1 MVNANKRWHRLS
13 AGCVVSAVLAFT
25 SSVGRAQTPPPEA
38 APAVQPAPPQEPAPA
53 VVTPAQSAIPADVPA
68 AAPAAPP
75 PPVAPPPPAVPL
87 AESAPPPPP
96 PPVVE
101 VKDARKKPMTMNAW
115 GRLGT
120 FIQGKEDPKK
130 LNSIRQSGE
139 LDLLINAEI
148 LPMVGLTGNAVA
160 NFGADSGGGITA
172 DLNVMDLIAR
182 FDFDDAFHL
191 WVGRQLVGSDRTN
204 QSGPWFIAPWYYP
217 GFFVPGAPP
226 LGPHQGPNG
235 RNDGIQ
241 AWGQAAGGLFKYY
254 AGVYQLFDNGTGP
267 GSAALFSGRLTLSLI
282 NPEPGFYGNSQ
293 YYGKKDVLGIGI
305 GAQVQKDGGGADT
318 DYTEFNADILF
329 EKNLPGAGVLD
340 IEGAFY
346 KYSGNGLPVS
356 MTNVVGVDYSYF
368 ALASFLI
375 EAPAGPGR
383 FQPLVRVQQAKPEDG
398 DADTW
403 TLVDAQVGYVVDD
416 FACRF
421 ALGYQYQDVLG
432 QKGNQIYLGIQL
444 QK

>member
-1 MVNANKRWHRLS
+1 MVNANKRWHSLTT
-13 AGCVVSAVLAFT
+13 GCVVSAVLALT
-25 SSVGRAQTPPPEA
+25 SSVGRAQPAEPPPA
-38 APAVQPAPPQEPAPA
+38 AAEPAPPQLPAPA
-53 VVTPAQSAIPADVPA
+53 VVTPEQSTIPAGVPA
-68 AAPAAPP
+68 SPGTPPPAPP
-75 PPVAPPPPAVPL
+75 PPVPL
-87 AESAPPPPP
+87 AEAAPPPPP
-96 PPVVE
+96 PPTVE
-101 VKDARKKPMTMNAW
+101 TKDARKKPMTMNAW

-130 LNSIRQSGE
+130 LNSLRQSGE

-160 NFGADSGGGITA
+160 NFGADSGGTIAA

-217 GFFVPGAPP
+217 GFFVTGAPP

-235 RNDGIQ
+235 RNDGVQ

-254 AGVYQLFDNGTGP
+254 GGIYNLFSNTAGAGGD
-267 GSAALFSGRLTLSLI
+267 ALFSGRLTLSLI

-305 GAQVQKDGGGADT
+305 GAQVQKDGGGGE

-329 EKNLPGAGVLD
+329 EKNLTGAGVLD

-346 KYSGNGLPVS
+346 KYSGNGLPVG
-356 MTNVVGVDYSYF
+356 MDVIGVEYSYF

-383 FQPLVRVQQAKPEDG
+383 FQPLVRVQQAKPEDD

-403 TLVDAQVGYVVDD
+403 TLVDAQVGYIVDD